1 MRTQNDR
8 LAHPQ
13 NPGSATANSVT
24 SLNKPTLMLK
34 AHIMF
39 HVWRCGPPPPP
50 HASSSVAPVQFS
62 SVSCSLRDPLQSVQR
77 PPFVMV
83 RCTVFVMIWCT
94 VFDPCYCTMLHL
106 HQPIHSD
113 VVYATVI
120 IYYHQYFVPCCWL
133 FVNNRP
139 FSLFFSPFAAFIT
152 GESTFKMHH
161 YDMC

>member
-8 LAHPQ
+8 LAHPR
-13 NPGSATANSVT
+13 NSGSATANSVT
-24 SLNKPTLMLK
+24 FLNKPTLVLK

-39 HVWRCGPPPPP
+39 RVWMSAPLPP
-50 HASSSVAPVQFS
+50 SSVAPVQFS
-62 SVSCSLRDPLQSVQR
+62 SVSSSLRNPLQSVQR
-77 PPFVMV
+77 TPFVMV
-83 RCTVFVMIWCT
+83 WCTVFVMIWCT

-133 FVNNRP
+133 FVNNCQ
-139 FSLFFSPFAAFIT
+139 FSLFFTPFAAFY
-152 GESTFKMHH
+152 HR
-161 YDMC
+161 